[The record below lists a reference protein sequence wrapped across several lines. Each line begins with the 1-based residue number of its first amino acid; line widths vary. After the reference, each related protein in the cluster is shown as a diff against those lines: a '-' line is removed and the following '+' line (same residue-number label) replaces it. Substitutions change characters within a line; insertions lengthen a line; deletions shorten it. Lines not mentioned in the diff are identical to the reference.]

1 MTSPSHIR
9 RIALSAAIGCAGMA
23 AVISSA
29 TARPLDARPD
39 AGTAAPHMRQAAGAG
54 IPQALTGR
62 DHSDGDVRT
71 LQVTLRYGPDSV
83 QSVDVGAPGPSV
95 GDRVIFAADAFRNGQ
110 QVGVGAGDCVVVRY
124 RLAGDRPDTR
134 IEQCVATLSL
144 PQGQI
149 MIQWLI
155 DRVRDPQPA
164 KLALTGGTGAF
175 RTAHGEMIASE
186 PDAQGIEPLTLRL
199 ILSEG

>member
-1 MTSPSHIR
+1 MTASSHIR
-9 RIALSAAIGCAGMA
+9 RIALSAIIGCAGLA
-23 AVISSA
+23 AVTSRA
-29 TARPLDARPD
+29 TALPIDFRSD
-39 AGTAAPHMRQAAGAG
+39 AGTAAAHMRQAAGSGLTSSSAG
-54 IPQALTGR
+54 GDQ
-62 DHSDGDVRT
+62 SDGGVRT
-71 LQVTLRYGPDSV
+71 LQVTLRYGPDSL
-83 QSVDVGAPGPSV
+83 QTVDVGAPGPSV
-95 GDRVIFAADAFRNGQ
+95 GDRVLFAADAFRNGQ

-124 RLAGDRPDTR
+124 RLAGNRPDTR

-149 MIQWLI
+149 MVQWLI
-155 DRVRDPQPA
+155 DRIRDPQPA

-199 ILSEG
+199 ILGES